1 METIYTINL
10 DVSNDIIN
18 MIYDIIKFSIIQI
31 TSHFLFIVMGNSE
44 LRFFNPVFFQTLIFI
59 NLGLMIFWLLIKKI
73 INFDNDIKK
82 LKKSLKK

>member
-1 METIYTINL
+1 MNTIYTMNL

-44 LRFFNPVFFQTLIFI
+44 LRFFNPIFFQTLIFI

-73 INFDNDIKK
+73 IKFNNDIKK

>member
-1 METIYTINL
+1 MESIYTINL

-31 TSHFLFIVMGNSE
+31 TTHLLFIIMGNSE
-44 LRFFNPVFFQTLIFI
+44 VRFFNPIFFQTLIFI

-73 INFDNDIKK
+73 INFENDIKNI
-82 LKKSLKK
+82 KKSLKK

>member
-1 METIYTINL
+1 MNL

-44 LRFFNPVFFQTLIFI
+44 LRFFNPIFFQTLIFI

-73 INFDNDIKK
+73 IKFNNDIKK

>member
-1 METIYTINL
+1 MESIYTINL
-10 DVSNDIIN
+10 DVSDDIIY

-44 LRFFNPVFFQTLIFI
+44 LSFFNPIFFQTLIFI

-73 INFDNDIKK
+73 IKFNNDIKK